1 MADEEQA
8 TGATPSPE
16 LLIASVLHL
25 MSHYLADIDNA
36 GAGPNLSL
44 AIERHFQAL
53 SAMPGLPPVL
63 RGTCSQL
70 AQQWG
75 PLAASNSARI
85 AAKRPG
91 TSMLDRLK
99 RWAAISPVCFTSN
112 RGQT

>member
-1 MADEEQA
+1 MPAKEQT

-36 GAGPNLSL
+36 GAGANLSL

-70 AQQWG
+70 AQHWG
-75 PLAASNSARI
+75 SLVASNSARI
-85 AAKRPG
+85 QANRPR
-91 TSMLDRLK
+91 TSMLDRL
-99 RWAAISPVCFTSN
+99 RRLVAIPPVCFTSN